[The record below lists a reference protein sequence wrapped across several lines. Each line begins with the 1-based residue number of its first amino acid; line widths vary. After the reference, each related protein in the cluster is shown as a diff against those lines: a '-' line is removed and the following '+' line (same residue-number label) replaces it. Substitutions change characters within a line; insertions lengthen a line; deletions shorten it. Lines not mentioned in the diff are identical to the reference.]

1 VPILSVLAL
10 KLQNRQHNLLFG
22 DCCLKKNVF
31 ENCQKVALNIT
42 VMDDISHE
50 ILQKL
55 GNSLNYYVMRYVT
68 LWHIKCFTLAN
79 YVSYL
84 KKQIIH
90 QDICAMY
97 YVLPIAKP

>member
-1 VPILSVLAL
+1 
-10 KLQNRQHNLLFG
+10 
-22 DCCLKKNVF
+22 
-31 ENCQKVALNIT
+31 
-42 VMDDISHE
+42 MDDISHE

-90 QDICAMY
+90 
-97 YVLPIAKP
+97 LSL